1 MARERK
7 QQDSGGGGCPAWLA
21 TYGDMVTLVLTFF
34 ILLFSFSSIDK
45 AKWQQVVMSLSG
57 GSSVFNQAMP
67 IPPDQNLLPR
77 GVNFE
82 QEDTRDP
89 EDSTTTE
96 EQAQQQQQQ
105 QEQLDPA
112 DVEAQQNINDEF
124 DKLYRE
130 IMAYVTSNQLEGLMD
145 VEREDGYVIL
155 SFKEKMLFAS
165 GRAELNEEAM
175 SFLAQIFMM
184 LEGSQDSYRLLRIEG
199 HTDNVPIRTAN
210 YEDNWALSMDRA
222 ASVLRFIADG
232 TMIDETKFFAGGYGE
247 TRPIAT
253 NDTEEGKARNRR
265 VDIVCERRDIALENR
280 QAETEVVMP

>member
-1 MARERK
+1 MAREK
-7 QQDSGGGGCPAWLA
+7 KQDSGGGGGCPAWLA

-34 ILLFSFSSIDK
+34 ILLFSFSEIDK
-45 AKWQQVVMSLSG
+45 SKWQQVVMSLSG
-57 GSSVFNQAMP
+57 GSSVFNQAVP

-82 QEDTRDP
+82 AEDTREP
-89 EDSTTTE
+89 EETPPPE
-96 EQAQQQQQQ
+96 E
-105 QEQLDPA
+105 ENMEPVDPA
-112 DVEAQQNINDEF
+112 NVEAQEQINEAF
-124 DKLYRE
+124 DRLYQE

-145 VEREDGYVIL
+145 VDREDGYVIL

-210 YEDNWALSMDRA
+210 FEDNWALSMARA
-222 ASVLRFIADG
+222 ASVLRFISDG

>member
-1 MARERK
+1 MAREK
-7 QQDSGGGGCPAWLA
+7 KQDSGGGGGGCPAWLA

-57 GSSVFNQAMP
+57 GSSVFNQAVP
-67 IPPDQNLLPR
+67 IPPEQNLLPR
-77 GVNFE
+77 GVNFSPSE
-82 QEDTRDP
+82 SVDEPQETP
-89 EDSTTTE
+89 PPE
-96 EQAQQQQQQ
+96 EQQQDPANVEEQQQ
-105 QEQLDPA
+105 
-112 DVEAQQNINDEF
+112 INDEF
-124 DKLYRE
+124 DKLYAQ

-145 VEREDGYVIL
+145 VEREEGFVIL

-165 GRAELNEEAM
+165 GRAELNEEAR
-175 SFLAQIFMM
+175 SFLAEIFMM

-210 YEDNWALSMDRA
+210 FEDNWALSMARA
-222 ASVLRFIADG
+222 GSVLRFISDG
-232 TMIDETKFFAGGYGE
+232 TLIDETKFFPGGFGE

-253 NDTEEGKARNRR
+253 NDTEEGRARNRR

-280 QAETEVVMP
+280 QAETEVIMP

>member
-7 QQDSGGGGCPAWLA
+7 QDSGGGGGCPAWLA

-67 IPPDQNLLPR
+67 IPPEDNLLPR

-82 QEDTRDP
+82 LEDRQEPEETPPPEEENMEPVDP
-89 EDSTTTE
+89 ANVE
-96 EQAQQQQQQ
+96 EQ
-105 QEQLDPA
+105 ER
-112 DVEAQQNINDEF
+112 INEEF
-124 DKLYRE
+124 DKLYQE

-145 VEREDGYVIL
+145 VDREDGYVIL

-199 HTDNVPIRTAN
+199 HTDNVPISSAN
-210 YEDNWALSMDRA
+210 FEDNWDLSMARA
-222 ASVLRFIADG
+222 GSVLRFISEG
-232 TMIDETKFFAGGYGE
+232 TLIDETKFFAGGYGE

-253 NDTEEGKARNRR
+253 NDTDEGKARNRR